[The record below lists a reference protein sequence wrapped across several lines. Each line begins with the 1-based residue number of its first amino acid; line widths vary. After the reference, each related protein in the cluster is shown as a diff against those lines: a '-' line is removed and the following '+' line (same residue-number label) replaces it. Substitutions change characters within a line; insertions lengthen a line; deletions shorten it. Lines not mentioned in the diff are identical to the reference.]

1 MEPVISRLTMAEGI
15 DLHVLGTRQFKTLLV
30 RLAIR
35 VPLEDSTASA
45 NALINQI
52 TARVS
57 RPWPELKAVNRRLDE
72 LFGASLYAQVNKHG
86 ESQILE
92 WTLNCAAPERV
103 GRPELLR
110 EALQFMRD
118 MICDPLMENAGFD
131 GTLFAQEKEIL
142 LQEQEAR
149 QNDKMTFAY
158 ERCVEELCKGEP
170 FAVHKLGSAQTL
182 RDMDAVGLYEH
193 YRRLFDNAHMDWIVV
208 GDIETAVMEDLLSQ
222 VFMLPSRQP
231 LKPERER
238 IRPAS
243 GIRCVEEPMD
253 VKQGKLCMGFRT
265 GIPYEN
271 PAYDAAMLMGIVF
284 GGGASSKLFQT
295 IREKES
301 LCYSVYAR
309 VEKFKSLLIVGAG
322 IDLDKAAVVE
332 AGVLRELELM
342 KRGKVTEEELSLAQM
357 TVIRSLSA
365 VRDSQNAL
373 ADYYY
378 SQHISTKR
386 YTVDE
391 TIHALKAVSR
401 EAVVEAA
408 AGTGLELVYFL
419 SGKEEQA

>member
-1 MEPVISRLTMAEGI
+1 MEPVISRLSMMEGI
-15 DLHVLGTRQFKTLLV
+15 DLHVLRTRQFKTLLV
-30 RLAIR
+30 RFAVR
-35 VPLEDSTASA
+35 VPLENRTAAA
-45 NALINQI
+45 NALINQM

-118 MICDPLMENAGFD
+118 MICDPLMEKNGFD
-131 GTLFAQEKEIL
+131 SALFAQEKEIL

-158 ERCVEELCKGEP
+158 ERCIEELCTGEP
-170 FAVHKLGSAQTL
+170 FAVHKLGSSQTL
-182 RDMDAVGLYEH
+182 RDTEPESLYEH
-193 YRRLFDNAHMDWIVV
+193 YRSLLDNAHIDWIVV
-208 GDIETAVMEDLLSQ
+208 GDIEPSAIKDLLGQ
-222 VFMLPSRQP
+222 VFALPARSAHK
-231 LKPERER
+231 LEREL
-238 IRPAS
+238 IRPAT
-243 GIRCVEEPMD
+243 GIRRVEEPMD

-265 GIPYEN
+265 GIPFED
-271 PAYDAAMLMGIVF
+271 PSYDASMLMGVVF

-342 KRGKVTEEELSLAQM
+342 KRGEFTEEELRLAQM
-357 TVIRSLSA
+357 TVIRSLNS
-365 VRDSQNAL
+365 VRDSQGAL

-378 SQHISTKR
+378 SQLISTKR
-386 YTVDE
+386 YKIED
-391 TIHALKAVSR
+391 TIKALQGVTR

-408 AGTGLELVYFL
+408 GATALELIYFL
-419 SGKEEQA
+419 SGKEEKA